1 MSTSETRGDTAATA
15 STARFTTS
23 ITSSQS
29 PSRLVNIA
37 LVSQGRPES
46 RTTRTAAA
54 TASETPPDSSPD
66 DGEMLKATI
75 MGATVA
81 VAR

>member
-23 ITSSQS
+23 ITSSHS
-29 PSRLVNIA
+29 PSMLVNIA
-37 LVSQGRPES
+37 LVSFGSPES

-54 TASETPPDSSPD
+54 TASETPPVSSPE

-75 MGATVA
+75 MGQP
-81 VAR
+81 